1 MFVLSDVQPLRLYLT
16 SHCSHTIH
24 RPDPL
29 NQDVCQRFEGG
40 KQIPH
45 IELHEETLW
54 KSHHLTS
61 RAFRLRANVVSRE
74 ENRRSTAEFLQC
86 EISRLSELQ
95 SKPAPWSFL
104 TVWERYTSGTAGAK
118 KKKLKACMVIYLGRS
133 GMSLDVFLQGGAL
146 IRHTFLP
153 ESLQCGSA
161 SRRAEGIFWYSSQ
174 LPQKNPLFSCQRGQ
188 RSGSTPTPRPQKAGM
203 DYLSRSRTPQLT
215 WALGSCYSA
224 VLLFLTLIGF
234 SSLRAVSTAGCKRKR
249 VVIAY
254 KKFRI
259 MCFLFA

>member
-1 MFVLSDVQPLRLYLT
+1 
-16 SHCSHTIH
+16 
-24 RPDPL
+24 
-29 NQDVCQRFEGG
+29 
-40 KQIPH
+40 
-45 IELHEETLW
+45 
-54 KSHHLTS
+54 
-61 RAFRLRANVVSRE
+61 
-74 ENRRSTAEFLQC
+74 
-86 EISRLSELQ
+86 
-95 SKPAPWSFL
+95 
-104 TVWERYTSGTAGAK
+104 
-118 KKKLKACMVIYLGRS
+118 MVIYLGRS

-249 VVIAY
+249 VVIAH

-259 MCFLFA
+259 MCFFICIALLETVTRCFQTARGS